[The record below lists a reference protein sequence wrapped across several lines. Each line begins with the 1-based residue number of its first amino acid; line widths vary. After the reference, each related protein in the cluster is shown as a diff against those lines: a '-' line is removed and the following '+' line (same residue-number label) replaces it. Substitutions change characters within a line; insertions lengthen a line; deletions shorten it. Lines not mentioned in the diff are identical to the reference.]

1 MSTKINY
8 QPWLQ
13 GVMTVARH
21 YRIETSEERIRLQ
34 LDWNQIQTL
43 DEVLLLM
50 TRQVGL
56 SLRKSKFTPDIL
68 NPWRLPVLVE
78 FQNGQVGVIDK
89 ADTAGNVSI
98 QLSGDQGLAQ
108 SFKVDELQPVIK
120 TVYILR
126 PESSVPD
133 ARIDEYIKPYEANWF
148 WSIVLKDWKRY
159 IDIMFASL
167 MANIL
172 ALATI
177 IFSMQVYDRVVPS
190 QSIPTLWVLAGGV
203 LIAAIFEFIMR
214 VARVYLSDI
223 IGKRAD
229 LKVSDRVFGHA
240 LRIKNSERSKSTGTF
255 ISQIRELE
263 GVRELVT
270 STTISAIADLPF
282 FFLFLVIFWI
292 IGGNLFWV
300 MLLVVPLMIIPGI
313 LAQKPLAKLA
323 QEGMRESSIRNA
335 ILVEAVQGIEDIKLL
350 RAESRFQN
358 QWNHMNEVSADVSM
372 KQRKIVGVM
381 TAWTQKIQGL
391 TYAIVVLV
399 GAFAVMEGDMTTG
412 ALVACSILSSRML
425 APISQITG
433 VLGRL
438 QQAKVAKQ
446 SLDELMKKPVDQ
458 PERASLIHRSV
469 LYGNYELNGI
479 VFKYGEDDPKPS
491 LMIPKLSIREG
502 EKIAILGRNG
512 AGKTTLLQ
520 LLAGMQVPLQ
530 GNIDLDGL
538 DLNLIDPSDVRRDVA
553 LLNQNAHL
561 FYGTIREN
569 LTLGAP
575 LASDEDVLKA
585 LAITGALH
593 FIKEKKEGLDHIIL
607 EGGIG
612 FSGGQ
617 RQALLLARLLIR
629 QPNILL
635 LDEPTASID
644 DVSEKQLIDH
654 LKSWLSHRTLIVA
667 THRRAVLELVD
678 RIIIINEGRIMMDGP
693 RAQILQQ
700 TVAAQPHK
708 TIQGGQA

>member
-1 MSTKINY
+1 MSQITNY

-13 GVMTVARH
+13 SVLIIAKH
-21 YRIETSEERIRLQ
+21 YRIEPSEERIRLQ
-34 LDWNQIQTL
+34 LDWNKNQHI
-43 DEVLLLM
+43 D
-50 TRQVGL
+50 
-56 SLRKSKFTPDIL
+56 DIL
-68 NPWRLPVLVE
+68 FLICRQMGMSFRKITFSQDLLHPWRLPVIVE
-78 FQNGQVGVIDK
+78 FKDGQIGVIDK
-89 ADTAGNVSI
+89 MDNAGNVNI
-98 QLSGDQGLAQ
+98 QFSEEQGLSQ
-108 SFKVDELQPVIK
+108 SFSMMQLHPLIHHI
-120 TVYILR
+120 YIVR
-126 PESSVPD
+126 PQTSISD
-133 ARIDEYIKPYEANWF
+133 ARVDEYIKPYKPSWF

-159 IDIMFASL
+159 IDVMFGSL
-167 MANIL
+167 IANIL

-190 QSIPTLWVLAGGV
+190 QSYPTLWVLAGGV
-203 LIAAIFEFIMR
+203 LLAAIFEFVLR
-214 VARVYLSDI
+214 VSRVYLSDV

-229 LKVSDRVFGHA
+229 LKISDRVFGHA
-240 LRIKNSERSKSTGTF
+240 LRIKNNERSKSTGTF

-282 FFLFLVIFWI
+282 FFLFLVIFWL

-300 MLLVVPLMIIPGI
+300 MVLVVPLIIVPGI
-313 LAQKPLAKLA
+313 LMQKTLAKLA

-335 ILVEAVQGIEDIKLL
+335 ILIETVQGIEDIKLL

-358 QWNHMNEVSADVSM
+358 QWNHMNEVSSDISM
-372 KQRKIVGVM
+372 RQRKIIGVL

-399 GAFAVMEGDMTTG
+399 GCFAVIKGDMTTG

-438 QQAKVAKQ
+438 QQAKVAKR

-458 PERASLIHRSV
+458 PDEKHLIQKP
-469 LYGNYELNGI
+469 I
-479 VFKYGEDDPKPS
+479 IYGEYSLTNVVFQYSPDDPKTALTIS
-491 LMIPKLSIREG
+491 NLNIKAG

-512 AGKTTLLQ
+512 AGKSTLLQ
-520 LLAGMQVPLQ
+520 LLSGMQFPLQ
-530 GNIDLDGL
+530 GKINLDGL
-538 DLNLIDPSDVRRDVA
+538 DLGLIDPADVRRDMG

-569 LTLGAP
+569 LKLGAP
-575 LASDEDVLKA
+575 LASDEDIFSVLKV
-585 LAITGALH
+585 TGALN
-593 FIKEKKEGLDHIIL
+593 FVEEKKEGLDHLIL

-629 QPNILL
+629 DPNILL

-644 DVSEKQLIDH
+644 DVAEKILIEH
-654 LKSWLSHRTLIVA
+654 LRLWLGQKTLVVA

-678 RIIIINEGRIMMDGP
+678 RIIVVSEGKIVMDGP
-693 RAQILQQ
+693 RDQILNQSSTSAPAQVQ
-700 TVAAQPHK
+700 TGVHS
-708 TIQGGQA
+708 

>member
-13 GVMTVARH
+13 AVLSIAKH
-21 YRIETSEERIRLQ
+21 YRIEPSAERIRLQ
-34 LDWNQIQTL
+34 LDWNPNQNIDDIL
-43 DEVLLLM
+43 NLIA
-50 TRQVGL
+50 RQVGL
-56 SLRKSKFTPDIL
+56 SLRKTDFSAEVI

-78 FQNGQVGVIDK
+78 FQDGQVGVIDK
-89 ADTAGNVSI
+89 VDAEGNLSI
-98 QLSGDQGLAQ
+98 QFSGDQGLSQTLA
-108 SFKVDELQPVIK
+108 SDTLAEHVRH
-120 TVYILR
+120 VYILR
-126 PESSVPD
+126 PEKSVPD
-133 ARIDEYIKPYEANWF
+133 ARVDEYVKPYEDNWF
-148 WSIVLKDWKRY
+148 WSIVLRDWKRY
-159 IDIMFASL
+159 IDVMFASL

-177 IFSMQVYDRVVPS
+177 LFSMNVYDRVIPA
-190 QSIPTLWVLAGGV
+190 QSVPTLWVLAGGV
-203 LIAAIFEFIMR
+203 LIAAIFEFSLR
-214 VARVYLSDI
+214 VARIYLSDI

-229 LKVSDRVFGHA
+229 LRISDRVYGHA

-282 FFLFLVIFWI
+282 FLLFLGVFWV

-300 MLLVVPLMIIPGI
+300 MLIVVPLMIIPGI

-323 QEGMRESSIRNA
+323 NEGMSEGAIRNA
-335 ILVEAVQGIEDIKLL
+335 MLVESVQGIEDIKLL
-350 RAESRFQN
+350 RAEARFQN
-358 QWNHMNEVSADVSM
+358 QWNHMNEVSADIAM
-372 KQRKIVGVM
+372 RQRKIVGVM

-391 TYAIVVLV
+391 TFAIVVLV
-399 GAFAVMEGDMTTG
+399 GCFAVMDGEMTTG

-425 APISQITG
+425 APISQIAG

-446 SLDELMKKPVDQ
+446 GLDELMKKPVDQ
-458 PERASLIHRSV
+458 PEHSHLIHRPV
-469 LYGNYELNGI
+469 LNGHYELSG
-479 VFKYGEDDPKPS
+479 VSFKYGEDDPKTT
-491 LMIPKLSIREG
+491 LMVPKLEIKAG

-512 AGKTTLLQ
+512 AGKSTLLQ
-520 LLAGMQVPLQ
+520 LFSGMQTPNQ
-530 GNIDLDGL
+530 GKIKLDGVEL
-538 DLNLIDPSDVRRDVA
+538 GLIDPADVRRDMG

-561 FYGTIREN
+561 FFGTVREN

-575 LASDEDVLKA
+575 LANDDDILQA
-585 LAITGALH
+585 LRITGALA
-593 FIKEKKEGLDHIIL
+593 FVQEKKEGLDHLIL
-607 EGGIG
+607 EGGVG

-617 RQALLLARLLIR
+617 KQALLLARLLLR

-635 LDEPTASID
+635 LDEPTAAID

-654 LKSWLSHRTLIVA
+654 LKMWLGHRTLVVA

-678 RIIIINEGRIMMDGP
+678 RIIVVNDGKIVMDGP
-693 RAQILQQ
+693 RDQILNQS
-700 TVAAQPHK
+700 ASQPRQMAGAK
-708 TIQGGQA
+708 S

>member
-1 MSTKINY
+1 MSNTINY

-13 GVMTVARH
+13 AVLNIAKH
-21 YRIETSEERIRLQ
+21 YRIEPSEERIRLQ
-34 LDWNQIQTL
+34 LDWNQHNNA
-43 DEVLLLM
+43 DELVQVM
-50 TRQVGL
+50 ARQIGL
-56 SLRKSKFTPDIL
+56 SVRKNKYDINLL

-78 FQNGQVGVIDK
+78 FVSGEVGVVERIDV
-89 ADTAGNVSI
+89 DGNASV
-98 QLSGDQGLAQ
+98 QLSGDEGLSQVFSLDRLANG
-108 SFKVDELQPVIK
+108 VRNI
-120 TVYILR
+120 YILR

-133 ARIDEYIKPYEANWF
+133 ARVDEYIKPFEKNWF

-177 IFSMQVYDRVVPS
+177 LFSMNVYDRVIPS
-190 QSIPTLWVLAGGV
+190 QSVPTLWVLAGGV
-203 LIAAIFEFIMR
+203 LIAAIFEFTLR
-214 VARVYLSDI
+214 VSRIYLSDI

-229 LKVSDRVFGHA
+229 LKISDRVFGHA

-263 GVRELVT
+263 GVREMVT
-270 STTISAIADLPF
+270 STTVTAIADLPF
-282 FFLFLVIFWI
+282 FFLFLFIFWL

-323 QEGMRESSIRNA
+323 QMGMRESSIRNA
-335 ILVEAVQGIEDIKLL
+335 LLVESVQGMEDIKLL

-372 KQRKIVGVM
+372 RQRKIVGLM
-381 TAWTQKIQGL
+381 SAWTQKIQGL
-391 TYAIVVLV
+391 TFAIVVLV
-399 GAFAVMEGDMTTG
+399 GCFAVMKGEMTTG

-425 APISQITG
+425 APISALAG

-438 QQAKVAKQ
+438 QQAKVAKAG
-446 SLDELMKKPVDQ
+446 LDELMKKPVDQ
-458 PERASLIHRSV
+458 PDYSHLIHKPVIS
-469 LYGNYELNGI
+469 GDYELNG
-479 VFKYGEDDPKPS
+479 VSFKYGEDDPRPS
-491 LMIPKLSIREG
+491 LIIPKLEIKAG

-512 AGKTTLLQ
+512 AGKSTLLQ
-520 LLAGMQVPLQ
+520 LLSGMQTPVQ
-530 GNIDLDGL
+530 GKIKLDGIEL
-538 DLNLIDPSDVRRDVA
+538 ALIDPADVRRDMG
-553 LLNQNAHL
+553 LLNQNAQL
-561 FYGTIREN
+561 FYGSIREN

-575 LASDEDVLKA
+575 LATDEQLIDVLK
-585 LAITGALH
+585 ITGALS
-593 FIKEKKEGLDHIIL
+593 FVQEKKEGLDHIIL
-607 EGGIG
+607 EGGVG

-635 LDEPTASID
+635 LDEPTAAID

-654 LKSWLSHRTLIVA
+654 LKGYLQNRTMIVA

-678 RIIIINEGRIMMDGP
+678 RIIVVNEGKIVMDGP
-693 RAQILQQ
+693 RDQILNQN
-700 TVAAQPHK
+700 
-708 TIQGGQA
+708 QGAPKRATGA

>member
-1 MSTKINY
+1 MMTKINY

-13 GVMTVARH
+13 AVLTIAKH
-21 YRIETSEERIRLQ
+21 YRIEPSEERVRLQ
-34 LDWNQIQTL
+34 LDWNQNQNL
-43 DEVLLLM
+43 DEILLLM
-50 TRQVGL
+50 SRQVGL
-56 SLRKSKFTPDIL
+56 NLCKVSFTEEMI
-68 NPWRLPVLVE
+68 NPWRLPILVE
-78 FQNGQVGVIDK
+78 FKDGQVGVVDK
-89 ADTAGNVSI
+89 ADSEGNVSV
-98 QLSGDQGLAQ
+98 QLSGDQGLSQ
-108 SFKVDELQPVIK
+108 KFSISSLKQDIK

-126 PESSVPD
+126 PEKSVPD
-133 ARIDEYIKPYEANWF
+133 ARIDEYIKPYETSWF
-148 WSIVLKDWKRY
+148 WSIVLQDWKRY

-203 LIAAIFEFIMR
+203 LIAAIFEFVLR

-229 LKVSDRVFGHA
+229 LRISDRVFGHA

-263 GVRELVT
+263 GVRDLVT
-270 STTISAIADLPF
+270 STTMGAIADLPF
-282 FFLFLVIFWI
+282 FFLFLIIFAI

-300 MLLVVPLMIIPGI
+300 MLLVVPLMILPGI
-313 LAQKPLAKLA
+313 LVQKKLAELA

-358 QWNHMNEVSADVSM
+358 QWNHMNEVSADISM
-372 KQRKIVGVM
+372 QQRKIVGVL

-391 TYAIVVLV
+391 TYASVVLV
-399 GAFAVMEGDMTTG
+399 GCFAVMEGEMTTG

-433 VLGRL
+433 ILGRL
-438 QQAKVAKQ
+438 QQAKVAKK
-446 SLDELMKKPVDQ
+446 SLDESMQKPVDQ
-458 PERASLIHRSV
+458 PDQAHLVHKEV
-469 LYGNYELNGI
+469 LNGDYELKN
-479 VFKYGEDDPKPS
+479 VMFQYTEEDSRPILALRHLK
-491 LMIPKLSIREG
+491 IKAG

-512 AGKTTLLQ
+512 AGKSTLLQ
-520 LLAGMQVPLQ
+520 LLAGMQSPSNGSVH
-530 GNIDLDGL
+530 LDGL
-538 DLNLIDPSDVRRDVA
+538 DISLIDPADVRRDMA

-575 LASDEDVLKA
+575 LAKDDDILKA
-585 LAITGALH
+585 LKVTGALG
-593 FIKEKKEGLDHIIL
+593 FVQEKKEGLDHLVL
-607 EGGIG
+607 EGGVG

-617 RQALLLARLLIR
+617 KQALLLARLLIR

-635 LDEPTASID
+635 LDEPTAAID
-644 DVSEKQLIDH
+644 DIAEKQLIDH
-654 LKSWLSHRTLIVA
+654 LKGWLGHRTLVVA

-678 RIIIINEGRIMMDGP
+678 RIIVMNEGKVVMDGP
-693 RAQILQQ
+693 RDQVLNQSAGQQKQI
-700 TVAAQPHK
+700 K
-708 TIQGGQA
+708 QGEDS